1 MKEKKL
7 IIIGIG
13 ETAALAYEYF
23 MHDSD
28 YEPIAFA
35 VNEEFI
41 KEPEYLGLP
50 VIPFETLEK
59 EYPANSYYAF
69 AALAGTHL
77 NRDRTNMYQK
87 TKAKGYRMASYVSS
101 KAFVWHN
108 VKIGENCFILE
119 DNTLQPFTEIGNN
132 VIMWSGNHLGHRSII
147 RDNCFITSHC
157 VISGFCE
164 IGEFSYL
171 GVNCCLA
178 DTVKIGRDNFIAM
191 GAAVNKPTEDNR
203 MYAGVP
209 AKDMGRDCKKHWKV
223 QDL

>member
-1 MKEKKL
+1 MKTKQL
-7 IIIGIG
+7 IIIGTG

-23 MHDSD
+23 TYDSD
-28 YEPIAFA
+28 YEPVAFA
-35 VNEEFI
+35 VNEKFI
-41 KEPEYLGLP
+41 TEKKYLNLP
-50 VIPFETLEK
+50 VVPFETMELS
-59 EYPANSYYAF
+59 YPTCKYFVFVAM
-69 AALAGTHL
+69 AGTHL
-77 NRDRTNMYQK
+77 NRDRTRMYMAAK
-87 TKAKGYRMASYVSS
+87 IKGYKLASYVSS
-101 KAFVWHN
+101 KAFVWSN

-119 DNTLQPFTEIGNN
+119 DNTLQPFTEVGNN

-171 GVNCCLA
+171 GVNCCIA

-209 AKDMGRDCKKHWKV
+209 AKDMGRDCKKHWKAE
-223 QDL
+223 